1 MKKIECYIQP
11 YNLDAV
17 AEALAVEGVV
27 GMSVAEV
34 KGFGVQKGFTRGED
48 VKAHE
53 YRFHPKMK
61 VEMEPTRMGFGRALK
76 RIGKDERIFTLHAD
90 ISGSIKIMDIAK
102 PACRVPSTSRMRLS
116 PTYAQRAGSIPIL
129 RAASQ

>member
-11 YNLDAV
+11 YNLDTV

-48 VKAHE
+48 VKVHE

-61 VEMEPTRMGFGRALK
+61 VEMVVLE
-76 RIGKDERIFTLHAD
+76 KDVERIVAAITESLKSNQ
-90 ISGSIKIMDIAK
+90 IGEGKIFVLPIDDAV
-102 PACRVPSTSRMRLS
+102 RTR
-116 PTYAQRAGSIPIL
+116 TGQRGRDAIT
-129 RAASQ
+129 

>member
-48 VKAHE
+48 VKPGE

-61 VEMEPTRMGFGRALK
+61 VEMVVLK
-76 RIGKDERIFTLHAD
+76 QDVERIVHAITASLKSNQIGEGKIFVMPVD
-90 ISGSIKIMDIAK
+90 DAVRTRTGERGRDAIK
-102 PACRVPSTSRMRLS
+102 
-116 PTYAQRAGSIPIL
+116 
-129 RAASQ
+129 

>member
-48 VKAHE
+48 VKAGE

-61 VEMEPTRMGFGRALK
+61 VEMVVLE
-76 RIGKDERIFTLHAD
+76 KDVERIITAINDSLKSNQ
-90 ISGSIKIMDIAK
+90 IGEGKIF
-102 PACRVPSTSRMRLS
+102 VL
-116 PTYAQRAGSIPIL
+116 PIDDAV
-129 RAASQ
+129 RTRTGERGRDAIT

>member
-48 VKAHE
+48 VKPGE
-53 YRFHPKMK
+53 YRFHPKMRVDMVVLEED
-61 VEMEPTRMGFGRALK
+61 VERVIRAITESLKSNQIGEGKIFVLQVDDAVRTRTG
-76 RIGKDERIFTLHAD
+76 ERGSHA
-90 ISGSIKIMDIAK
+90 I
-102 PACRVPSTSRMRLS
+102 T
-116 PTYAQRAGSIPIL
+116 
-129 RAASQ
+129 

>member
-11 YNLDAV
+11 YNLDTV

-48 VKAHE
+48 VKKGE
-53 YRFHPKMK
+53 FRFHPKMK
-61 VEMEPTRMGFGRALK
+61 VEMVVLE
-76 RIGKDERIFTLHAD
+76 KDVERIVNAITASLKSNQIGEGKIFVLPIDDAVRKRTGERGRDA
-90 ISGSIKIMDIAK
+90 IK
-102 PACRVPSTSRMRLS
+102 
-116 PTYAQRAGSIPIL
+116 
-129 RAASQ
+129 